1 MNERIKK
8 LRKALN
14 LTQQEFAERIG
25 SKRNTVAN
33 YETNRNEPSN
43 SVVTLICR
51 EFNVDENWLRN
62 GEGEMFKTSY
72 DELSALVDKY
82 NISDFGRTVI
92 EKMVKLNEKQ
102 WNAVCDFMMEFM
114 ADLSK
119 KNIGTSSVNNQGD
132 EPIVATESKKAATT
146 SQQINNST
154 ETISVPKAEWEE
166 MKRMLMEQQKQI
178 DTINQEG
185 AIRDLLERKSD
196 LSTFWSK

>member
-8 LRKALN
+8 LRKTLN

-51 EFNVDENWLRN
+51 EFNVNENWLRN

-82 NISDFGRTVI
+82 NISDFGRAVI

-114 ADLSK
+114 DELSK
-119 KNIGTSSVNNQGD
+119 KDITTFSANDQHDKPV
-132 EPIVATESKKAATT
+132 VATENKTT
-146 SQQINNST
+146 NTISQQPNNPT
-154 ETISVPKAEWEE
+154 EVVSVPKAEWED
-166 MKRMLMEQQKQI
+166 MKRMLREQQKQI
-178 DTINQEG
+178 DTINQED
-185 AIRDLLERKSD
+185 AIRDLLEGKSN
-196 LSTFWSK
+196 LSTLWSE